1 MLEKIGKGLLAGLGA
16 VLLTKEKVE
25 EVVRKTV
32 KEAKLSNEDA
42 RRLTSELVETGER
55 QWEEMDKAVTES
67 LRKSLDK
74 LDVGSRKELEELKA
88 RMDNLEKRLARLEQV
103 GPGVTHPGA

>member
-25 EVVRKTV
+25 EVGRKMV

-42 RRLTSELVETGER
+42 RRLTDELLETGER
-55 QWEEMDKAVTES
+55 QWDDLDRIVTES
-67 LRKSLDK
+67 LHKGLAK
-74 LDVGSRKELEELKA
+74 MDVASRKGLEEVKA
-88 RMDNLEKRLARLEQV
+88 RLDNLEMRLSRLEQA
-103 GPGVTHPGA
+103 GPGVTRPEA